1 MIIRKT
7 HYDTIGVKEDATHEE
22 IRKTY
27 RSSVLNFH
35 PDKKQKPSETSNAEQ
50 ETSNQFLDVRRAW
63 EVLGDPRS
71 RVLYDNKLRESRQDA
86 VNAED
91 VGLDDMIVE
100 DVGSCF
106 ELSYNCRCGDF
117 FWIDSS
123 ELVEMG
129 YPFLTN
135 DVTQSLPASII
146 LPCGSCSHK
155 IRLVVDA
162 NVKFIPFGLSK

>member
-1 MIIRKT
+1 MIMSKT
-7 HYDTIGVKEDATHEE
+7 HYDTIGVKEDATQEE

-27 RSSVLNFH
+27 RSAILNLH
-35 PDKKQKPSETSNAEQ
+35 PDKLQKPSETSNPEQ
-50 ETSNQFLDVRRAW
+50 ETINQFLDVRRAW
-63 EVLGDPRS
+63 EVLGDPIS

-86 VNAED
+86 VNAEN
-91 VGLDDMIVE
+91 VGLDDMVVE

-135 DVTQSLPASII
+135 VAAQSLPASII

-162 NVKFIPFGLSK
+162 NVKLIPTELSK